1 MEKQN
6 DGVATPLYTREGLG
20 VSLIK
25 QDLRAMMNGVASAAM
40 RNAGMTADYR
50 VNFGVELPRL
60 EEYIRTHPLAFNG
73 LYTPF
78 GSPVIGGLKPCE
90 GGEYIPAMQKE
101 QPNDVVTTPLP
112 RREGQE
118 VGPLGPGPLAV
129 SLFKEPVRECRILA
143 LMIYPPEQFDGE
155 LAEVWMDDIRTVELA
170 QLAAFYLFSRMPQA
184 SEKAFQWIADEREIR
199 QLTGYYILANIL
211 RTSQLS
217 ERSTQEL
224 RDQAATALQSENRQL
239 VLAAQRALD
248 RLPQPLDEDKNE
260 NL

>member
-40 RNAGMTADYR
+40 REAGMTADYR
-50 VNFGVELPRL
+50 VNFGVEIPRL
-60 EEYIRTHPLAFNG
+60 EEYAKTLMTPPQPSRKGRECIPTMRT
-73 LYTPF
+73 
-78 GSPVIGGLKPCE
+78 
-90 GGEYIPAMQKE
+90 E
-101 QPNDVVTTPLP
+101 QPDSGVTTPP
-112 RREGQE
+112 PCGE
-118 VGPLGPGPLAV
+118 VGRGSAL

-143 LMIYPPEQFDGE
+143 LMLYPPEQFDGE